1 MSEDK
6 KKVVLLQ
13 TREELREALE
23 NEMRA
28 FNVDKELGS
37 NCVIGWNH
45 QEFEV
50 QYHCLSDE
58 IRIGEKGFL

>member
-1 MSEDK
+1 M
-6 KKVVLLQ
+6 Q
-13 TREELREALE
+13 TREELREAFE

-37 NCVIGWNH
+37 NCIIAWNH

-50 QYHCLSDE
+50 PYHCLSEE
-58 IRIGEKGFL
+58 IKIGQ